1 MFTESKSRQ
10 LCECINKPLSRPTAY
25 APKREP
31 LWKRAVTP
39 QSDCQSTCS
48 QRPDLEWSTPG
59 AMPEKSAA
67 TEIREHGAESAFAGL
82 SKVFPIKN
90 RPVPLPKD
98 LINHVGIN

>member
-1 MFTESKSRQ
+1 
-10 LCECINKPLSRPTAY
+10 
-25 APKREP
+25 
-31 LWKRAVTP
+31 
-39 QSDCQSTCS
+39 
-48 QRPDLEWSTPG
+48 
-59 AMPEKSAA
+59 MPEKSAA